1 MPSKK
6 WTVGAVLEY
15 HPCHCYGEKEITAL
29 WAGRE
34 ALSLREILALE
45 IRAQDRIWFVCQK
58 GVLSKQRREQL
69 FVRIAGRAIRRAL
82 DSPVTDRW
90 RQWAEDWLSGK
101 DQSARAAMEEAKAA
115 GTMRHW
121 FAALA
126 AAGKAAGNL
135 QTVSMRA
142 ASSIRWQRSG
152 CTSRIVA
159 KYESQEYESQ
169 ILDVLAVLE

>member
-1 MPSKK
+1 MPGKK

-29 WAGRE
+29 WAGRK
-34 ALSLREILALE
+34 ALSLREILGLE
-45 IRAQDRIWFVCQK
+45 IPAQDRMWFVCQK
-58 GVLSKQRREQL
+58 GVLSRQRHERL

-101 DQSARAAMEEAKAA
+101 DRSAKAATEEAKAA
-115 GTMRHW
+115 GTLRHW

-126 AAGKAAGNL
+126 ASGAGSRDLAD
-135 QTVSMRA
+135 VSRRA
-142 ASSIRWQRSG
+142 VL
-152 CTSRIVA
+152 VA
-159 KYESQEYESQ
+159 EYSVATARMHNESQEYESQ

>member
-15 HPCHCYGEKEITAL
+15 HPCYCYGEKEITAL
-29 WAGRE
+29 WAGWE

-45 IRAQDRIWFVCQK
+45 MPAQDRIWFVCQK
-58 GVLSKQRREQL
+58 GVLNGQRREQL

-101 DQSARAAMEEAKAA
+101 DRSAKAATEEAKAA
-115 GTMRHW
+115 GTLRHW

-126 AAGKAAGNL
+126 ASGARSGDLGD
-135 QTVSMRA
+135 VSRRA
-142 ASSIRWQRSG
+142 A
-152 CTSRIVA
+152 CVA
-159 KYESQEYESQ
+159 GYSVATARMHNESQEYESQ

>member
-82 DSPVTDRW
+82 DSPVTNRW

-101 DQSARAAMEEAKAA
+101 DRSAKAATKEAAAA
-115 GTMRHW
+115 GTMRHTY
-121 FAALA
+121 AALA
-126 AAGKAAGNL
+126 ASGAGSRDLDVVSRRVALVAGYSVAAARMRKAA
-135 QTVSMRA
+135 TA
-142 ASSIRWQRSG
+142 
-152 CTSRIVA
+152 
-159 KYESQEYESQ
+159 EYESQ
-169 ILDVLAVLE
+169 ILDVLELHK